1 MSDYLTRIVARN
13 LGLAEVVQPRLWS
26 LFEPQPA
33 DGGQVFE
40 EHFGRGERD
49 EIAEAEPYAHTPISP
64 SSPLIADRSAD
75 SRLPEEEVRTETARR
90 KAADLQTSTQNK
102 SRPDRREAE
111 EHPIPEMTE
120 NIPAAV
126 SSPESE
132 MTSSGQN
139 RSNYSAAAVNSGPQ
153 RTGRRK
159 AADAKPLSSE
169 AMLGRPLADHS
180 KTETVPATA
189 SGETQRFESPSPS
202 PMAPKRIPPDQRQ
215 TASSTMTISTE
226 TVRRKADETPPFTS
240 ETISGRPSPDPNKT
254 ETVPATASCER
265 ERIGS
270 HFSSQKI
277 LKQAPPDRR
286 QTPPA
291 MKAKAETVRRKAVD
305 NQPLVPGSI
314 PDLPRQ
320 ESGDAKGQPGPER
333 AKTAFVAAKSKI
345 APHDLRPPGTAVGFD
360 AARRVHQ
367 KVADLQPYVSE
378 PIQRR
383 PWSDLDRTRRGPSPD
398 NATYFELTTE
408 GNPSSREM
416 QMPSGPGRD

>member
-1 MSDYLTRIVARN
+1 
-13 LGLAEVVQPRLWS
+13 
-26 LFEPQPA
+26 
-33 DGGQVFE
+33 
-40 EHFGRGERD
+40 
-49 EIAEAEPYAHTPISP
+49 
-64 SSPLIADRSAD
+64 
-75 SRLPEEEVRTETARR
+75 
-90 KAADLQTSTQNK
+90 
-102 SRPDRREAE
+102 
-111 EHPIPEMTE
+111 
-120 NIPAAV
+120 
-126 SSPESE
+126 

-169 AMLGRPLADHS
+169 AMLGRPLADQS

-416 QMPSGPGRD
+416 QMPSGPGRDRSPRVGIDGERRTESGRVAAERELLIAPGPRAPPVATGSGAPTDSIKIRPTKTNTTIQVKIGRVEVRACAPTSPPSRGAPPPAPKLSLDDYLKQRDGGRL